1 MGDGYFPVFKLP
13 IGLVTM
19 LTWTGAVNN
28 VAYLL
33 INTDGG
39 QEVGGAYGHVIR
51 AGHAGLTRINQS

>member
-1 MGDGYFPVFKLP
+1 
-13 IGLVTM
+13 M